1 MKTPLANVTNTE
13 NIKKKIIIV
22 RNIQVILDCDIA
34 ELYGVSTGRLNE
46 QVKRNL
52 DRFPNDF
59 MFQLTENEFQNL
71 ISQNA
76 ISSWGG
82 RRTLPFVFTEQ
93 GISSLSGVLKSS
105 IATDV
110 HIMIMRAF
118 VQMRRF
124 IEMNGDLYQRV
135 QNLEM
140 NQLETNHKIENI
152 LNTFNFKQ
160 PINQQGIFFDGQMF
174 DAYFFVSELIR
185 TANQSIILIDNFID
199 ENVLIMFTKKK
210 TNVNVLIYTS
220 KISKDMQL
228 DIKKLNAQYPN
239 ITLKQYKRSHDRFM
253 IIDHKKI
260 YHIGASLKDLGKKW
274 FAFSI
279 LNIDIHDI
287 LKRLN

>member
-13 NIKKKIIIV
+13 NIKNKIIIV

-52 DRFPNDF
+52 DRFPDDF
-59 MFQLTENEFQNL
+59 MFQLTEKEFQNL

-82 RRTLPFVFTEQ
+82 RRSLPFVFTEQ
-93 GISSLSGVLKSS
+93 GISSLSGVLKSKV
-105 IATDV
+105 ATDV
-110 HIMIMRAF
+110 NIMIMRAF
-118 VQMRRF
+118 VQMRSF
-124 IEMNGDLYQRV
+124 IEMNSDLYQRV
-135 QNLEM
+135 QNLEI

-152 LNTFNFKQ
+152 LNTFSFKQ
-160 PINQQGIFFDGQMF
+160 PINQQGIFFDGQIF
-174 DAYFFVSELIR
+174 DAYIFVSELIR
-185 TANQSIILIDNFID
+185 TANQSIILIDNYID
-199 ENVLIMFTKKK
+199 ESVLIMFTKRKP
-210 TNVNVLIYTS
+210 NVNVFIYTS
-220 KISKDMQL
+220 TISKDIQL

-239 ITLKQYKRSHDRFM
+239 ITLKQYKKSHDRFM

-260 YHIGASLKDLGKKW
+260 FHIGASLKDLGKKW

-287 LKRLN
+287 LTRLN

>member
-1 MKTPLANVTNTE
+1 MKTPLANVPNTE
-13 NIKKKIIIV
+13 NIKNRIILV

-34 ELYGVSTGRLNE
+34 DLYGVSTGRLNE

-52 DRFPNDF
+52 DRFPQDF
-59 MFQLTENEFQNL
+59 MFQLTEKEFQNL

-110 HIMIMRAF
+110 HVMIMRAF
-118 VQMRRF
+118 VQMRKF
-124 IEMNGDLYQRV
+124 IELNSDLYQRV

-152 LNTFNFKQ
+152 LNTFNSKKL
-160 PINQQGIFFDGQMF
+160 INQQGIFFDGQIF
-174 DAYFFVSELIR
+174 DAYIFVSELIR
-185 TANQSIILIDNFID
+185 SANHSIIIIDNYID
-199 ENVLIMFTKKK
+199 ETVLILLSKRNL
-210 TNVNVLIYTS
+210 NVKATIYTR
-220 KISKDMQL
+220 KISPQL
-228 DIKKLNAQYPN
+228 LLDLEKYNKQYPT
-239 ITLKQYKRSHDRFM
+239 IKIEQFSSSHDRFI
-253 IIDHKKI
+253 IIDRTEL

-274 FAFSI
+274 FAFSRMDS
-279 LNIDIHDI
+279 LAESL
-287 LKRLN
+287 LKML

>member
-1 MKTPLANVTNTE
+1 MKTPLTNINNSE
-13 NIKKKIIIV
+13 NIKNKIIIV

-52 DRFPNDF
+52 DRFPDDF
-59 MFQLTENEFQNL
+59 MFQLTEKEFQNL

-82 RRTLPFVFTEQ
+82 RRSLPFVFTEQ
-93 GISSLSGVLKSS
+93 GISSLSGVLKSKV
-105 IATDV
+105 ATDV
-110 HIMIMRAF
+110 NIMIMRAF
-118 VQMRRF
+118 VQMRSF
-124 IEMNGDLYQRV
+124 IEMNSDLYQRV
-135 QNLEM
+135 QNLEI

-152 LNTFNFKQ
+152 LNTFSLKQ
-160 PINQQGIFFDGQMF
+160 PINQQGIFFDGQIF
-174 DAYFFVSELIR
+174 DAYIFVSELIR
-185 TANQSIILIDNFID
+185 TANQSIILIDNYID
-199 ENVLIMFTKKK
+199 ESVLIMFTKRKP
-210 TNVNVLIYTS
+210 NVDVFIYTS
-220 KISKDMQL
+220 TISKDIQL

-260 YHIGASLKDLGKKW
+260 FHLGASLKDLGKKW

-279 LNIDIHDI
+279 LNIDVHDI
-287 LKRLN
+287 IKRLN